1 MPDQDIAGNISRRGY
16 LPIWTIEAL
25 RGVEWQGQF
34 TCRPKI
40 MDGVDRTEAE
50 VYRKIVYIQVESLDY
65 DMVGCAVGQ
74 KLVMPFLTR
83 MASEGALFKIYGQK
97 IAFSSNSDYEFLCTR
112 VAKPPYIAYKK
123 INSYNDSIPYLLK
136 KSGHDVKFFH
146 GWNSSFQEVAYRLM
160 GGETFF
166 PNDMEQDGY
175 GVSSSLTMPHV
186 TDADVFKYAITK
198 IEDGRDAFFHVI
210 ITMTMHDPVKYMYDE
225 VFLGGDYPIFFSTA
239 NKTDCAIED
248 YVKKLPE
255 NTLVIVVGDHIP
267 HHGLKSGFTPAIVY
281 STGKEQPVMKKFTS
295 PYTRCEFS
303 TYLRTLL
310 HLPAVEGGIPISD

>member
-1 MPDQDIAGNISRRGY
+1 MDKADLFNDAETGGFKLIEYIDFRIILIHVLTLIVYVVCIKIVNRKKISTRKRILNLLISSMMCVAIVVNYAKNKKFNVYELMPDQDIAGNISRRGY

-123 INSYNDSIPYLLK
+123 MVLP
-136 KSGHDVKFFH
+136 GFP
-146 GWNSSFQEVAYRLM
+146 WVAPVRNW
-160 GGETFF
+160 
-166 PNDMEQDGY
+166 P
-175 GVSSSLTMPHV
+175 
-186 TDADVFKYAITK
+186 
-198 IEDGRDAFFHVI
+198 GRG
-210 ITMTMHDPVKYMYDE
+210 P
-225 VFLGGDYPIFFSTA
+225 
-239 NKTDCAIED
+239 
-248 YVKKLPE
+248 
-255 NTLVIVVGDHIP
+255 DH
-267 HHGLKSGFTPAIVY
+267 HRRSRWLS
-281 STGKEQPVMKKFTS
+281 
-295 PYTRCEFS
+295 
-303 TYLRTLL
+303 
-310 HLPAVEGGIPISD
+310 